1 MVEDAP
7 IGENL
12 GLWALFFRDA
22 SHHGGVTFPPERG
35 DRDSGAKLRAGSSPR
50 KRWTLQLSSIMRQ
63 KSGAARHNGQR
74 GERINDAGSKR
85 LLATD
90 VFMSSLN
97 QLGQRNVELHGHPT
111 RALVEMCVSEAPAV
125 SFCGGA
131 RRRMARTRG

>member
-1 MVEDAP
+1 
-7 IGENL
+7 
-12 GLWALFFRDA
+12 
-22 SHHGGVTFPPERG
+22 
-35 DRDSGAKLRAGSSPR
+35 
-50 KRWTLQLSSIMRQ
+50 MRQ

-111 RALVEMCVSEAPAV
+111 RALVHRDVCVSEAPAV
-125 SFCGGA
+125 SLCGGA